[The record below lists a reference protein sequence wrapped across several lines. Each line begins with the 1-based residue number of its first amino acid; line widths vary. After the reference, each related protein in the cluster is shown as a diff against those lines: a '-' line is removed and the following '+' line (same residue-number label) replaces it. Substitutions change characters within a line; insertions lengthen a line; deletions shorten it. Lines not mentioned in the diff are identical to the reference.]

1 MTDVLLYS
9 RGEPQSV
16 SYTGGDRERPEEDR
30 GTWSYNDRNKTSSRY
45 KLSSLTEDLLHV
57 IEFPERPAA
66 RVTEIVLKHG
76 SSELLQGGPVVENQ
90 PDVVAEQGADA
101 DGEEERHHEH
111 KQNVIPRESQI
122 VNLISAR
129 RNTYLA
135 APRFL

>member
-9 RGEPQSV
+9 RGEPQPV
-16 SYTGGDRERPEEDR
+16 SYTGGDRERPEENR
-30 GTWSYNDRNKTSSRY
+30 GTWSYNNITAYLRNKLAR
-45 KLSSLTEDLLHV
+45 LTEDLLHV
-57 IEFPERPAA
+57 IEFPKRPAA
-66 RVTEIVLKHG
+66 RVTEIVLKHW

-101 DGEEERHHEH
+101 DSEEERNHEH
-111 KQNVIPRESQI
+111 KQNVIPRDSQI
-122 VNLISAR
+122 VRIISAS